1 LNAAA
6 SGLSALP
13 GIARPFACTQAMY
26 RFLNNP
32 RISLATLLEPCVEA
46 VRDMLAEA
54 PAADVGP
61 ASIGDEVVL
70 VPLDWSMLHFGGH
83 ASKRDRHQRTHKTD
97 LGYEVFCALAV
108 DAGSGDP
115 LGPLDLRLRTND
127 GVVSTRPDA
136 RVYEVRPDE
145 ILDVMRAVKAMGLGR
160 EAVHVADREA
170 DSVWHYRQWDAAGF
184 SFLVRADDARMV
196 RWNGRERR
204 LPEIADALWTEPGAT
219 VDELVEPID
228 YRGARARLQV
238 AEAAVV
244 LARSARRTVAGKKRQ
259 IAGEPLSLRLAVG
272 RLVAAD
278 DGRTLGR
285 WLLLSN
291 VAPRYDAATLV
302 RWYYFRWRIESY
314 FKLLKSAGQQVER
327 WEQET
332 GEAIARRL
340 LIAGMACVTA
350 WRLQRDLR
358 PQAAEVRRVLI
369 RLSGRQMKHE
379 VESTPPALLLGL
391 EKLLA
396 ALDLLEHYDL
406 QELRRLAHSIL
417 PNLFNSS

>member
-1 LNAAA
+1 
-6 SGLSALP
+6 
-13 GIARPFACTQAMY
+13 
-26 RFLNNP
+26 
-32 RISLATLLEPCVEA
+32 
-46 VRDMLAEA
+46 
-54 PAADVGP
+54 
-61 ASIGDEVVL
+61 VL
-70 VPLDWSMLHFGGH
+70 VPLDWSLHFGGH
-83 ASKRDRHQRTHKTD
+83 ASKRDRWQRTHKTD

-108 DAGSGDP
+108 DAGSGAP
-115 LGPLDLRLRTND
+115 LGPLDLRLRTKD
-127 GVVSTRPDA
+127 AVFSTRPDA

-145 ILDVMRAVKAMGLGR
+145 ILDVMRAVKAKDLGR
-160 EAVHVADREA
+160 EAVYIADREA

-184 SFLVRADDARMV
+184 AFLVRADDARMV

-204 LPEIADALWTEPGAT
+204 LPEVADALWTEPCGT
-219 VDELVEPID
+219 IVERVEPID
-228 YRGARARLQV
+228 YRGVQARLQT
-238 AEAAVV
+238 AETTVV
-244 LARSARRTVAGKKRQ
+244 LARSARRTIAGKKRQ

-272 RLVAAD
+272 RLVADD

-291 VAPRYDAATLV
+291 VSPRYDAATLV
-302 RWYYFRWRIESY
+302 QWYYFRWRIESY
-314 FKLLKSAGQQVER
+314 FKLLKSAGHQVEQ

-332 GEAIARRL
+332 GAAIARRL
-340 LIAGMACVTA
+340 LIAGMACVTV
-350 WRLQRDLR
+350 WRLQHDPR

-369 RLSGRQMKHE
+369 RLSGRQMKHK

-406 QELRRLAHSIL
+406 DELRRLARSTL